1 MRSGA
6 CLDTGGPAALR
17 TPTMKASAL
26 LHAPRDL
33 GFFWFLYQAR
43 RAFERGAAIEGFA
56 RLMRL
61 APLAGSD
68 VFPYF
73 HARKLGR
80 LLGHVA
86 GAEARPIAPTL
97 SAMLLQVACRDPA
110 MFINRYSAFQPW
122 VDAASWPAIVRRD
135 LYAAAMSHPEQPT
148 SPFGAV
154 FAETG
159 EERIALLNRYITQ
172 QGLAPGVR
180 AGSEAVPVV
189 FDPPT
194 DGSADGPLVSVV
206 MTAYKAQATL
216 PAAIESVLAQTWRN
230 LELVIVDDASPDL
243 GWDVVRAATARDPRV
258 RGIRLAGN
266 GGTYRAKNLAL
277 KSVRG
282 ALVTF
287 HDSDDVSHPDK
298 IALQVEALQRRGRA
312 ASLSHWIRMGAD
324 GICIPARTG
333 RYVRRNFS
341 SLMIRRELL
350 DRLGFF
356 DSVRVSADSE
366 YIDRIRAAFGRRSII
381 EVSQPLSFGF
391 VSATSLT
398 RLPETVQSEFFT
410 SPVREQYALA
420 FRHWHSRTQRLHL
433 PYPIAERPF
442 PAPAAI
448 ISVAADDT
456 IAETV

>member
-1 MRSGA
+1 
-6 CLDTGGPAALR
+6 
-17 TPTMKASAL
+17 MKPSAL
-26 LHAPRDL
+26 LHTPRDL

-43 RAFERGAAIEGFA
+43 RAFARGAAVDGFA

-80 LLGHVA
+80 LLGNVA
-86 GAEARPIAPTL
+86 GPDARGIAPTL
-97 SAMLLQVACRDPA
+97 SAMLLEVACREPA
-110 MFINRYSAFQPW
+110 MFISRYSAFQPW
-122 VDAASWPAIVRRD
+122 VDAASWPAAVRRD

-159 EERIALLNRYITQ
+159 EERIALLNRYLAQ
-172 QGLAPGVR
+172 QGVAPGVR
-180 AGSEAVPVV
+180 AGPEAVPVV
-189 FDPPT
+189 FDP
-194 DGSADGPLVSVV
+194 GSGGGVEEPLVSVV

-216 PAAIESVLAQTWRN
+216 PSAIDSVLAQTWRN
-230 LELVIVDDASPDL
+230 LELVIADDASPDQ
-243 GWDVVRAATARDPRV
+243 GWDVIRAASARDPRV
-258 RGIRLAGN
+258 RGIRLARN

-277 KSVRG
+277 RSVRG

-287 HDSDDVSHPDK
+287 HDSDDVSHPTK
-298 IALQVEALQRRGRA
+298 IALQVEALLRRGRA

-341 SLMIRRELL
+341 SLMFRRELL

-366 YIDRIRAAFGRRSII
+366 YIDRIRAAFGRRSIV
-381 EVSQPLSFGF
+381 EVVQPLSFGF

-410 SPVREQYALA
+410 SPLREQYALA
-420 FRHWHSRTQRLHL
+420 FRQWHARAQHLHV
-433 PYPIAERPF
+433 PYPIGERPF

-448 ISVAADDT
+448 VSAAADDT